1 MRSQL
6 INVVPAVMSLVLII
20 YNVNIYKVQK
30 TPVQQNWLST
40 CLGLQLLLPLSLLIK
55 GDAGNV
61 LSSYVVYMIMIY
73 GFLYNT
79 KFCISCKKSY
89 IKKFIL
95 MLSIC
100 IPVMYIFFNVEL
112 FRSLFPSVEI
122 GYLSVPIVIRNV
134 ILIGMTLILVVLIS
148 IIGFFDK
155 KNVHR
160 NINLLR
166 IFLVLG
172 ISLTCVAIVFGNCDI
187 LIISKLVLV
196 MVDAFLI
203 MIVWA
208 KKGRFHKND

>member
-1 MRSQL
+1 
-6 INVVPAVMSLVLII
+6 
-20 YNVNIYKVQK
+20 
-30 TPVQQNWLST
+30 
-40 CLGLQLLLPLSLLIK
+40 
-55 GDAGNV
+55 
-61 LSSYVVYMIMIY
+61 
-73 GFLYNT
+73 
-79 KFCISCKKSY
+79 
-89 IKKFIL
+89 
-95 MLSIC
+95 
-100 IPVMYIFFNVEL
+100 MYIFFNVEL
-112 FRSLFPSVEI
+112 FRNLFPSVEI

-172 ISLTCVAIVFGNCDI
+172 ISLTCVAIVFGNYDI